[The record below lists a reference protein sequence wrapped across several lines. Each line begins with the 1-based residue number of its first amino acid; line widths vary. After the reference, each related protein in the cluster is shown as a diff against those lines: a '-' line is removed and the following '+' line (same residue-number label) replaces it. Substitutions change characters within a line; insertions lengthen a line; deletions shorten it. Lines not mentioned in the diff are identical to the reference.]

1 MLIKNAVQATGLI
14 DVAIHTILD
23 ALGRV
28 SHKVIS
34 LSLHGTHACILEEE
48 PVVGLVVFAGALGI
62 RDLVLGVI
70 TLGQVLKDTARLEQ
84 TDCLSVS
91 EGIGQCGDATVG
103 IDLEEPAE

>member
-1 MLIKNAVQATGLI
+1 
-14 DVAIHTILD
+14 
-23 ALGRV
+23 
-28 SHKVIS
+28 

-103 IDLEEPAE
+103 VDLEEPAE